1 MKKKG
6 FTLIETLAVII
17 ILAILSLILTP
28 MIQEIIKSSKK
39 KAFRESVNGVIVSS
53 EYYVSDYIM
62 SKIDDPE
69 YPIVITCNGTTCEA
83 EDGTVITFK
92 GEVPVSGKI
101 ILASPGVSIADLI
114 SNGYWCGSGEK
125 GNIEVEENCALLDHT
140 SPVID
145 ESRLNDIYLRSTTN
159 SVILTMPMDL
169 MYDNETGIEKYLV
182 SIYDGNE
189 LIEEKEYKEPDI
201 TFQGLR
207 SGTEYRVI
215 IVGINGNKGRTS
227 IEREVETLS
236 MTNPTIA
243 YTNNPT
249 GERDYY
255 TSQTLNVTYIG
266 TNIESPSYYIRSTR
280 NASTNENVIASC
292 GTGDEPSECSEATG
306 TTIEANTWYKVSGNI
321 NAIYNVD
328 ASSIATLTAL
338 TYDGVNYSGAATG
351 TVAMI
356 DVTGP
361 TTPTGG
367 AIGNVSGSNTT
378 GTIQTEATGSTD
390 AGVGGITYK
399 YLVTNSNTTPS
410 KTDANFTTTKTFARS
425 CGTSYYAW
433 AIAEDSLGNRSEV
446 KALGSTADG
455 ANSYSGWSA
464 CSQKCGAQGTQT
476 RTNTCALVTTGLSQS
491 CTVGTTYKDTNGTWG
506 ACSKTCG
513 GGTQS
518 YTVTRTYYSNQDNS
532 VCSVTNNLVT
542 TSQAC
547 NTQSCCIYTAN
558 QQVFAKT
565 EAGGYSYTVPAGC
578 GGTYTLQ
585 VYGAQGGKVHI
596 SDGGAGGYAYGNMNL
611 TAGQTIYIF
620 VGGQGPTCG
629 VSTAAYNGGTGGSGS
644 CDFSRTGDEITG
656 GGGGATHM
664 ATTNRGELKNYNSY
678 RGEVIIVAGGGGG
691 GHGYK
696 GWNSDG
702 GYERNT
708 AGGAGGG
715 TSGGTTSHSGSGF
728 GVGGTQAT
736 AGGSGGFGYG
746 SSTGGGGGWFGGG
759 QAGNAGA
766 AGGGG
771 SGYLSSSLI
780 SGTTGMQ
787 NGQKSGAGAAY
798 ITFRSLN

>member
-39 KAFRESVNGVIVSS
+39 KAFRESVDGVIVSS
-53 EYYVSDYIM
+53 EYYVSDYVLANIN
-62 SKIDDPE
+62 DPT

-145 ESRLNDIYLRSTTN
+145 ESKLNDIYLRSTTN

-169 MYDNETGIEKYLV
+169 MYDNETGIDKYLV

-266 TNIESPSYYIRSTR
+266 TNIENPSYYIRSTR

-292 GTGDEPSECSEATG
+292 GIGDEPSECSEIG
-306 TTIEANTWYKVSGNI
+306 TQNIEANTWYKVTGNI

-328 ASSIATLTAL
+328 ASTIATLTAV

-351 TVAMI
+351 TVAKI
-356 DVTGP
+356 DLTGP

-378 GTIQTEATGSTD
+378 GTIQTAASGSTD

-399 YLVTNSNTTPS
+399 YLVTNSNSAPAKNNTG
-410 KTDANFTTTKTFARS
+410 FTTTMTFARS

-446 KALGSTADG
+446 KSLGSTADG

-464 CSQKCGAQGTQT
+464 CSKTCGGGTQT
-476 RTNTCALVTTGLSQS
+476 RTNTCALVTTGFSQS
-491 CTVGTTYKDTNGTWG
+491 
-506 ACSKTCG
+506 
-513 GGTQS
+513 
-518 YTVTRTYYSNQDNS
+518 
-532 VCSVTNNLVT
+532 
-542 TSQAC
+542 C
-547 NTQSCCIYTAN
+547 NTQSCCSYTAN
-558 QQVFAKT
+558 QVIAN
-565 EAGGYSYTVPAGC
+565 YSYTGGVQSYKAVPPCAPQ
-578 GGTYTLQ
+578 T
-585 VYGAQGGKVHI
+585 
-596 SDGGAGGYAYGNMNL
+596 SNL
-611 TAGQTIYIF
+611 
-620 VGGQGPTCG
+620 
-629 VSTAAYNGGTGGSGS
+629 
-644 CDFSRTGDEITG
+644 
-656 GGGGATHM
+656 
-664 ATTNRGELKNYNSY
+664 
-678 RGEVIIVAGGGGG
+678 
-691 GHGYK
+691 
-696 GWNSDG
+696 
-702 GYERNT
+702 
-708 AGGAGGG
+708 
-715 TSGGTTSHSGSGF
+715 
-728 GVGGTQAT
+728 
-736 AGGSGGFGYG
+736 
-746 SSTGGGGGWFGGG
+746 
-759 QAGNAGA
+759 
-766 AGGGG
+766 
-771 SGYLSSSLI
+771 
-780 SGTTGMQ
+780 
-787 NGQKSGAGAAY
+787 
-798 ITFRSLN
+798 